1 MALHW
6 ILLKNVSNSLEKTLA
21 QFSIAIKMYYYY
33 LMVHSS
39 MLSGVNMNTINNE
52 AGQKEKGIA
61 IVIFGVTG
69 DLTRRKLIPAVYELI
84 KAERLSAPLY
94 LIGFARRDWSDDML
108 RDNFVEGIKEFG
120 RSVPDQDV
128 LNQLLKNVKYIRAS
142 FDDPA
147 GYITLKEFLDTLEY
161 SEVLLYLATPP
172 ESYIEVIQQIG
183 KSGLV
188 PGRPGWT
195 RIIIEKPYGRDL
207 QSAQTLE
214 DEVHRV
220 FKENQI
226 YRIDHYLGKETVQN
240 ILVFRFA
247 NGIFE
252 PLWSRLF
259 VDHVQITVSETN
271 GVGTR
276 AGYYETSG
284 VIRDMFQNHLLQL
297 LTLTAMEAP
306 VTFNADAVRD
316 EKVKVLRAL
325 RPMQDHDAIINT
337 FRAQYVSGMMDSKRV
352 PGYKD
357 EAGVSEISTTE
368 TFLAARLFVDNWRW
382 AGVPFYVRSGKRLPS
397 RMTEIAIHFKQA
409 PLSMFNWRNLAGAA
423 PNVLIL
429 NLQPNEGITLTFGA
443 KKPGPVNEILPVKM
457 DFCYQDTFGGEPP
470 EAYERLLLDC
480 IAGDATLF
488 TRSDEVHAQW
498 AFTTRILDAWQADQ
512 VKYLPVYETGTW
524 GPIGVDDFIK
534 KDGRAWRNLSPLER
548 GCL

>member
-1 MALHW
+1 M
-6 ILLKNVSNSLEKTLA
+6 NSL
-21 QFSIAIKMYYYY
+21 
-33 LMVHSS
+33 
-39 MLSGVNMNTINNE
+39 NNI

-61 IVIFGVTG
+61 VVIFGVTG
-69 DLTRRKLIPAVYELI
+69 DLTRRKLIPALYELNI
-84 KAERLSAPLY
+84 AGRLSLPFY
-94 LIGFARRDWSDDML
+94 IIGFARRDWTDEML
-108 RDNFVEGIKEFG
+108 RENFKQGVMEFG
-120 RSVPDQDV
+120 RSKPDQAALDS
-128 LNQLLKNVKYIRAS
+128 LLTNVKYVRAS

-147 GYITLKEFLDTLEY
+147 GYIALKEILDKLDFAET
-161 SEVLLYLATPP
+161 LLYLATPP
-172 ESYIEVIQQIG
+172 ESYIEVIQQLG

-188 PGRPGWT
+188 SGRRGWT

-207 QSAQTLE
+207 QSALTLE

-220 FKENQI
+220 FKENQV

-306 VTFNADAVRD
+306 ITFNADAVRD

-325 RPMQDHDAIINT
+325 RPMQDNDAINNT
-337 FRAQYVSGMMDSKRV
+337 YRAQYVSGMMNDKRV

-357 EAGVSEISTTE
+357 EAGVSGTSTTE
-368 TFLAARLFVDNWRW
+368 TYLAARLYVDNWRW
-382 AGVPFYVRSGKRLPS
+382 AGVPFFIRSGKRLPS

-409 PLSMFNWRNLAGAA
+409 PVSMFNWRNLAGAA
-423 PNVLIL
+423 PNVLVL

-498 AFTTRILDAWQADQ
+498 SFTSRILDAWRVDNC
-512 VKYLPVYETGTW
+512 KYLPVYEAGTW

-534 KDGRAWRNLSPLER
+534 KDGRTWRNLAASER
-548 GCL
+548 GCI